1 MVNSNW
7 FCGGKLRN
15 AWCFLSKWALT
26 HAESILHLTGAK
38 YKEKALR
45 QLQQIPVRDF
55 TLSFYLGG
63 TTEEY
68 LPVMIHCLSPGPPV
82 STRILCLPLT
92 RLMLPHALK
101 VPAMVQ
107 VYVSIC
113 DIPRTGTFLER
124 FVMILNTYRPTY
136 IVFNT
141 IVPQ

>member
-1 MVNSNW
+1 
-7 FCGGKLRN
+7 
-15 AWCFLSKWALT
+15 
-26 HAESILHLTGAK
+26 
-38 YKEKALR
+38 
-45 QLQQIPVRDF
+45 
-55 TLSFYLGG
+55 
-63 TTEEY
+63 
-68 LPVMIHCLSPGPPV
+68 
-82 STRILCLPLT
+82 
-92 RLMLPHALK
+92 MLPHALK